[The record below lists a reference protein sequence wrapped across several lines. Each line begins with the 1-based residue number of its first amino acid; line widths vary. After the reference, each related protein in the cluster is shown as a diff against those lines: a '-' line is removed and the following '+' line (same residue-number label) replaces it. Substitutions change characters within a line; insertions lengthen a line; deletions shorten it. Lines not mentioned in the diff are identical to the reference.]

1 MESGKW
7 GQPGKEG
14 AKDSSQS
21 LSWEK
26 GLQDIDDFTWVGYL
40 DLHAPWQRRE
50 CQWCIHRDKKA
61 AKSWHVNTAKLK
73 MGTEEP
79 GVVYKH
85 LETRRISPGYSLCV
99 HRRYCNSQR
108 RDKYRARLE
117 QQRIPADP
125 PTFAST
131 CTTHTHTP
139 LCMRAYAHLS

>member
-1 MESGKW
+1 
-7 GQPGKEG
+7 
-14 AKDSSQS
+14 
-21 LSWEK
+21 
-26 GLQDIDDFTWVGYL
+26 
-40 DLHAPWQRRE
+40 
-50 CQWCIHRDKKA
+50 
-61 AKSWHVNTAKLK
+61 

-139 LCMRAYAHLS
+139 LHESIRTPLLIKSKVYRRYT